1 MASVSMVASE
11 TKLTLKLLVD
21 TKGNR
26 VLFAEADKEFVDF
39 LFNLLS
45 LPIGWVITVLSKQ
58 GMDGSL
64 GKLYESVE
72 GLSDTYKKASQVAL
86 DALLKPTVYASATSP
101 LLLPNIQ
108 TTNSARF
115 YRCSGN
121 YNNNCFN
128 QMTNNCYNQVTNDP
142 SATCAS
148 CGGSMN
154 RELTYVDG
162 KNMKSS
168 SPEEGYVKG
177 VVTYMIMDDL
187 EVRPMSS
194 ISSITMINRF
204 NIKDIGVLEEKVVDV
219 GMDQRVEL
227 LKASFHSK
235 AVLTEVFLEK
245 KPSLVSVKEVD

>member
-11 TKLTLKLLVD
+11 NELSLKLLVD
-21 TKGNR
+21 TKGHR

-72 GLSDTYKKASQVAL
+72 ALSDTYKQASQVAL
-86 DALLKPTVYASATSP
+86 DALLKPTVYASATTP
-101 LLLPNIQ
+101 LLLPNIPIK
-108 TTNSARF
+108 NSARF
-115 YRCSGN
+115 YGCQNTHDRLFGSSCN
-121 YNNNCFN
+121 
-128 QMTNNCYNQVTNDP
+128 NQVTNDP
-142 SATCAS
+142 TTRCANCS
-148 CGGSMN
+148 TLLS
-154 RELTYVDG
+154 RELTYVDP
-162 KNMKSS
+162 KNKQSF

-204 NIKDIGVLEEKVVDV
+204 NVKDIGVLEEKVVDV

-227 LKASFHSK
+227 LKASLHSK
-235 AVLTEVFLEK
+235 AVLTEVFLKK
-245 KPSLVSVKEVD
+245 KPSLVPVEEVD

>member
-11 TKLTLKLLVD
+11 NKLSLKLLVD
-21 TKGNR
+21 TKGHR

-64 GKLYESVE
+64 GKLYGSVE
-72 GLSDTYKKASQVAL
+72 ALSDTYKQASQVAF
-86 DALLKPTVYASATSP
+86 DALLKPTVYASATAP

-115 YRCSGN
+115 YRCSRN
-121 YNNNCFN
+121 YNS
-128 QMTNNCYNQVTNDP
+128 NCYNQVTNDP

-154 RELTYVDG
+154 MELTYVDG

-204 NIKDIGVLEEKVVDV
+204 NVKDMGVLEEKVVDV

-227 LKASFHSK
+227 LKASLHSK
-235 AVLTEVFLEK
+235 AVLTEVFLKK
-245 KPSLVSVKEVD
+245 KPSLVSIEDVD

>member
-11 TKLTLKLLVD
+11 TKLSLKLLVD
-21 TKGNR
+21 TKGHR

-45 LPIGWVITVLSKQ
+45 LPIGWVITILSKQ
-58 GMDGSL
+58 GLDGSL

-72 GLSDTYKKASQVAL
+72 ALSDTYKQASQVAL
-86 DALLKPTVYASATSP
+86 DALLKPTVYASATAP

-115 YRCSGN
+115 YRCHNTYNSSCN
-121 YNNNCFN
+121 Y
-128 QMTNNCYNQVTNDP
+128 QVTNDP

-154 RELTYVDG
+154 MELTYVDG

-204 NIKDIGVLEEKVVDV
+204 NIKDIGGLEEKVVDV

>member
-11 TKLTLKLLVD
+11 TKLSLKLLVD
-21 TKGNR
+21 TKGHR

-45 LPIGWVITVLSKQ
+45 LPIGWVITILSKQ

-64 GKLYESVE
+64 GKLYDSVE
-72 GLSDTYKKASQVAL
+72 ALGDTYKQASQVAL
-86 DALLKPTVYASATSP
+86 DALLKPTVYASATTA
-101 LLLPNIQ
+101 LLLPNIPIK
-108 TTNSARF
+108 NSARF
-115 YRCSGN
+115 YGCPNSYNGSCS
-121 YNNNCFN
+121 Y
-128 QMTNNCYNQVTNDP
+128 QVTNDP
-142 SATCAS
+142 TTRCANCS
-148 CGGSMN
+148 NCLTK
-154 RELTYVDG
+154 ELKYVDP
-162 KNMKSS
+162 KNKQSS

-219 GMDQRVEL
+219 GMDQVWL
-227 LKASFHSK
+227 YNFQNS
-235 AVLTEVFLEK
+235 
-245 KPSLVSVKEVD
+245 